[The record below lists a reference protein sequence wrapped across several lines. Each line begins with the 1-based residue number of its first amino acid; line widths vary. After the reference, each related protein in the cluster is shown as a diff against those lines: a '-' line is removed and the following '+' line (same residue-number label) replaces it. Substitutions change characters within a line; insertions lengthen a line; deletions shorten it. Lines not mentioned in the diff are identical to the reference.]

1 MVVQA
6 VPLSVR
12 RARAPPARRS
22 RGLCEKVLA
31 DDAPDF
37 LELGASF
44 WGPATCLDTV
54 ALLEY
59 LRARRIKDHYLKMF
73 FEVRELVRAAT
84 KEQRL
89 DASDAEKKH
98 TVWRRGAPSEAWRG
112 TRAAS

>member
-1 MVVQA
+1 MHRPRDEPRLLREGV
-6 VPLSVR
+6 
-12 RARAPPARRS
+12 
-22 RGLCEKVLA
+22 A

-59 LRARRIKDHYLKMF
+59 LRARRIKDHYLEMF

-89 DASDAEKKH
+89 DPSDSEKKH
-98 TVWRRGAPSEAWRG
+98 TVWRRRAPSEAWRG